1 MSARVPLRRCL
12 WLLALA
18 AALAGCATRG
28 SDAPLA
34 ARVDAVLAP
43 LVQAHEFSGA
53 VVLTRR
59 GRVVYERGFGL
70 ANHAA
75 GTAFTADTPTDGA
88 SLAKTFTAA
97 AVALLAAEGRIALDA
112 PVATYL
118 PAYPHRATS
127 VRHLLSHSSGLPPQ
141 YESFDPFFGPDE
153 LRTTQRLL
161 ALVALHFPSPAFE
174 PGTRFEYSSLG
185 HDAAALLV
193 EQVSGQTFERFLR
206 ERFFGPLAMDASFV
220 RPARLTEWQGVR
232 TMGYRWRQ
240 GHWAPLDVFD
250 LEGFVGG
257 SNLYFSARDLSRW
270 ASAHADSR
278 ALPAAVERAG
288 QQRPC
293 LAGAASAINL
303 LSWYC
308 NEQADAATR
317 CWYSGDLNAFYS
329 LVMWDRRRGE
339 SLVYVSNSALPA
351 WRRAELAQD
360 LGDALAGLPQRS
372 RPVALLRRFDKA
384 TRQSIAGRYKSP
396 LLGTVTV
403 GADLRLCIDGE
414 PDYPVFQVSSEVFYV
429 PGRDLWLGFTG
440 GEGPAVMQVR
450 SVLADHTVI
459 RLADDPD
466 TPRAGA
472 ARCAAAQAA

>member
-1 MSARVPLRRCL
+1 MAPLRLCL
-12 WLLALA
+12 GLLALA
-18 AALAGCATRG
+18 AALAGCANRQA
-28 SDAPLA
+28 DDPLA

-43 LVQAHEFSGA
+43 LVQRHEFSGA
-53 VVLTRR
+53 VVLARR

-70 ANHAA
+70 ANRAA
-75 GTAFTADTPTDGA
+75 GTAFTPDTPTDGA

-112 PVATYL
+112 PVASYL

-127 VRHLLSHSSGLPPQ
+127 VRQLLSHSNGLPPQ
-141 YESFDPFFGPDE
+141 YESFDRFLGPDE

-161 ALVALHFPSPAFE
+161 TLVARHFPAPAFE

-185 HDAAALLV
+185 FDAAALLV
-193 EQVSGQTFERFLR
+193 EHVSGQAYGRFLR
-206 ERFFGPLAMDASFV
+206 ERFFKPLEMDASFV
-220 RPARLTEWQGVR
+220 RPARLAEWPGVR

-240 GHWAPLDVFD
+240 GHWAAVDVSD

-270 ASAHADSR
+270 ASAHAEAR
-278 ALPAAVERAG
+278 ALPQAIERAG
-288 QQRPC
+288 RQRPR
-293 LAGAASAINL
+293 LGGAASAINL

-308 NEQADAATR
+308 DEPADSGTR

-329 LVMWDRRRGE
+329 LVMWDRRSGE

-351 WRRAELAQD
+351 WRRPELAQD
-360 LGDALAGLPQRS
+360 LGDALAGRPQRP
-372 RPVALLRRFDKA
+372 RMLATLQRFDKA
-384 TRQSIAGRYKSP
+384 SRQSIAGRYTSP
-396 LLGTVTV
+396 LLGTVMV
-403 GADLRLCIDGE
+403 AADLRLCIDGE
-414 PDYPVFQVSSEVFYV
+414 PDYAVFQVSSEVFYV
-429 PGRDLWLGFTG
+429 PGRDLWLAFSGDTRA
-440 GEGPAVMQVR
+440 AVMHVR
-450 SVLADHTVI
+450 SVLDDHTAI

-466 TPRAGA
+466 TPRAGV